1 MLNDTQLSMIKR
13 GMIVKVR
20 NQYQNP
26 NGHVITGDRPAVVI
40 SNNKGNEYSPVIIV
54 AYMTTSLKRLEMK
67 THVLLQHYDELLLSV
82 VKTEQIDTVDKDDV
96 LEIITEIRTEDMV
109 RIDAAIRVSLGLEV
123 S

>member
-13 GMIVKVR
+13 GMVVKVR

-96 LEIITEIRTEDMV
+96 MEIVTEIRPEDMV

-123 S
+123 F

>member
-67 THVLLQHYDELLLSV
+67 THVLLQYYDELLLSV

>member
-1 MLNDTQLSMIKR
+1 MLNDTQLSMNKR
-13 GMIVKVR
+13 GMVVKVR

-67 THVLLQHYDELLLSV
+67 THVLLQHYDERWLRQS
-82 VKTEQIDTVDKDDV
+82 KS
-96 LEIITEIRTEDMV
+96 IRL
-109 RIDAAIRVSLGLEV
+109 IRMMSWK